1 MRKKILISGGDG
13 KFAKQLFSCGCD
25 IFEISKPSRKNMN
38 ISSPRDIY
46 SNIVRF
52 NPDYFIHAAAMT
64 RPMKNHE
71 IAPMKSMK
79 IKRII

>member
-1 MRKKILISGGDG
+1 M
-13 KFAKQLFSCGCD
+13 D
-25 IFEISKPSRKNMN
+25 IKN
-38 ISSPRDIY
+38 PRQIY
-46 SNIVRF
+46 SKIVAF

-79 IKRII
+79 INIEGTCNVVEACSTTGVKLIYISTDYVYPGKKGGIF